1 MFLFAVRPLSIRV
14 SVWLLLVLGG
24 LLAGPVRGQSHGA
37 ITRVDGETLYVE
49 LDDSVSVDVGTTGRI
64 VQERTVNGER
74 VRLTFAVLSV
84 ERVDRSVT
92 GPWVVAC
99 QITRQSR
106 NLDLG
111 DRVTFD
117 AVAPRA
123 RLTVRTEPTGAIV
136 YVDGT
141 RVGTTPLE
149 GTIGRGERVVRLERD
164 GYRRRQRTL
173 SVEAG
178 GRYRVQD
185 SLEMATGTLV
195 VNSLPDSASVEVE
208 DRTLGT
214 TPTSTE
220 LQEGTY
226 TVQVRR
232 DGYLPYE
239 ETVALE
245 GGGETQVNA
254 PLRRPLRVSLSPDQ
268 VAEVANAAL
277 EREGD
282 RLILTYDLVGE
293 DDAYA
298 VDLLLSTD
306 GGRTFEPLPETV
318 AGAVG
323 DEVAAGAGKQIVWA
337 AIEDFPKGLIGSGN
351 QLRLS
356 VESDGGNG
364 VYWVVGSV
372 LTAGAGTAAAALLGV
387 FGGGGGGGGDL
398 PDAPPGPPN

>member
-1 MFLFAVRPLSIRV
+1 MILFGVRPLSIV
-14 SVWLLLVLGG
+14 SLWLLLALGG
-24 LLAGPVRGQSHGA
+24 LLISPVRGQSHGEV
-37 ITRVDGETLYVE
+37 TRVDGETLYVE
-49 LDDSVSVDVGTTGRI
+49 LDDSISVDPGTTGRI

-74 VRLTFAVLSV
+74 VRMTFAVLSV
-84 ERVDRSVT
+84 DGVEQAVT
-92 GPWVVAC
+92 APWVVAC
-99 QITRQSR
+99 QLTRQSR
-106 NLDLG
+106 NLDVG

-117 AVAPRA
+117 AVTPRA
-123 RLTVRTEPTGAIV
+123 RLTVRTEPADAIV

-149 GTIGRGERVVRLERD
+149 GTLGRGDREVRLERD
-164 GYRRRQRTL
+164 GYREVQRTL
-173 SVEAG
+173 SVEPG
-178 GRYRVQD
+178 GRYRVRD
-185 SLEMATGTLV
+185 SLDLATGTLV
-195 VNSLPDSASVEVE
+195 VNSLPDGATAEVE
-208 DRTLGT
+208 GRTLGT

-220 LQEGTY
+220 LREGPY

-254 PLRRPLRVSLSPDQ
+254 TLRRPLQVSLSPDQ
-268 VAEVANAAL
+268 VAEVANAEL

-282 RLILTYDLVGE
+282 RLLFTYDLVGE
-293 DDAYA
+293 DDTYA

-318 AGAVG
+318 AGAIG
-323 DEVAAGAGKQIVWA
+323 DEVAAGADKQIVWA
-337 AIEDFPKGLIGSGN
+337 AIEDFPKGVTGSGN

-356 VESDGGNG
+356 VKSDGGNG

-372 LTAGAGTAAAALLGV
+372 LTAGAGTAAAALLGM
-387 FGGGGGGGGDL
+387 FDGGGDGGGDDL
-398 PDAPPGPPN
+398 PNAPPGPPN